1 MALLC
6 TVPDLWSCLITSMWF
21 SNSEDFNYD
30 NVIGALLCEELRRT
44 NSSEKETIIAMATRG
59 RSREHGKNSR
69 NDSRSK
75 SRVKKGSQSDDIVA
89 N

>member
-1 MALLC
+1 MIILLEPC
-6 TVPDLWSCLITSMWF
+6 YVKRCVGQTIQK
-21 SNSEDFNYD
+21 
-30 NVIGALLCEELRRT
+30 
-44 NSSEKETIIAMATRG
+44 KETTVAMATRG

-69 NDSRSK
+69 NDLRSK